1 MTVPVTEML
10 CDWACRTTFDDIPPR
25 TVRCAKEQVLSII
38 AAMFAGSR
46 ADFLQGLYR
55 AVKSW
60 GDREE
65 ATVVGA
71 GFRSSMRSAGM
82 ANAVA
87 AQALEW
93 EDYLKS
99 QHSGAST
106 VPTALAVAEGVG
118 ASGKDFLTALVIG
131 NEVSGRT
138 GQAYIH
144 SRLFTNSCPNH
155 QIDAAIVAGKLMGLD
170 RDSMMDAVG
179 ISCFPPLTQCFAG
192 WMSGTKGMITGAPVL
207 AGITGASLAAHG
219 MHGFRGIVEHPDGF
233 SNAVFE
239 RYDLEEMVRDLGT
252 DWRTDTHSPKV
263 YPCCGWLDALVDS
276 ALDLLEEHS
285 LTWKDLERVEVRCP
299 TVTLLLRRPT
309 EELLRLMDRI
319 ADEEWL
325 TPVPLFFDAAYP
337 LAVAIMDRELTAA
350 QFSRDRMRDP
360 ELRDFLHRFS
370 YTADPMLDWKEMEE
384 GVNAGEVTLLLRDGK
399 RVSRFTE
406 AMKGSYL
413 NPMDVREK
421 LAACTRN
428 ILDEAR
434 RKEIEQAVDG
444 LEELEDVR
452 ELTRLLQG

>member
-1 MTVPVTEML
+1 MTLPVTEIL
-10 CDWACRTTFDDIPPR
+10 CDWACRTTFEDIPPR
-25 TVRCAKEQVLSII
+25 TVRCAKEQVLSIV
-38 AAMFAGSR
+38 AAMLAGSR
-46 ADFLQGLYR
+46 AEFLQPLYG
-55 AVKSW
+55 AVRSW

-65 ATVVGA
+65 STVVGA

-131 NEVSGRT
+131 NEISGRT

-155 QIDAAIVAGKLMGLD
+155 QIDAAVVAAKLMGLD
-170 RDSMMDAVG
+170 REAMMDAVG
-179 ISCFPPLTQCFAG
+179 IACFPPLTQCFAG
-192 WMSGTKGMITGAPVL
+192 WMSGTKGMITGAPVM

-239 RYDLEEMVRDLGT
+239 RYDLEEMVRDLGS

-276 ALDLLEEHS
+276 ALDLLREHS
-285 LTWKDLERVEVRCP
+285 IAWTDIERVEVRCP
-299 TVTLLLRRPT
+299 TVTLLLRRPR
-309 EELLRLMDRI
+309 EELLELMDRI
-319 ADEEWL
+319 AGREWL
-325 TPVPLFFDAAYP
+325 TPVPLFFDATYP
-337 LAVAIMDRELTAA
+337 LAVAIMDGELTPA
-350 QFSRDRMRDP
+350 QFRRERMKDP
-360 ELRDFLHRFS
+360 GLREFLGRFS

-384 GVNAGEVTLLLRDGK
+384 GVNAGEVAMVLRDGR
-399 RVSRFTE
+399 RVSKFTE

-413 NPMDVREK
+413 NPVDVREK
-421 LAACTRN
+421 LALCTRG
-428 ILDEAR
+428 ILDDAR
-434 RKEIEQAVDG
+434 REEIAGAVEA
-444 LEELEDVR
+444 LEELEDIR
-452 ELTRLLQG
+452 EFTRLL